1 MKLYILVVGG
11 IYLCQS
17 AFTHNKHHSL
27 AFTEQL
33 VYINLACVRIE
44 YVISLYQSSH
54 LVNSLA
60 IYNLVV

>member
-1 MKLYILVVGG
+1 MKIRIFIVRS
-11 IYLCQS
+11 IYFCQS